1 MLVCDANGYPLE
13 DIAMTEHELAL
24 IERQAQKYGSA
35 NSWTGTA
42 GTLAKHLLQL
52 VREVRGLRARLERYE
67 PRDVE
72 LGGEG

>member
-1 MLVCDANGYPLE
+1 MLVCDENGYPLE
-13 DIAMTEHELAL
+13 RAMSDRELAR
-24 IERQAQKYGSA
+24 IEALAQKFGSA

-67 PRDVE
+67 PHDAD